1 MVMLGLKDLF
11 SGRKSD
17 LVVRLDHR
25 VSDWIEAMMLP
36 GNHGDSYALQVAA
49 NLLGRDI
56 IIVPSNKMSAHNPY
70 GYILVESCIVN
81 ANPLFLFYYEEH
93 IYDAGHYQSIMPIHG
108 KTLAVRQDA

>member
-1 MVMLGLKDLF
+1 
-11 SGRKSD
+11 
-17 LVVRLDHR
+17 
-25 VSDWIEAMMLP
+25 MLP
-36 GNHGDSYALQVAA
+36 GNFGDFYALQVAS

-93 IYDAGHYQSIMPIHG
+93 IYGAGHYQSIMLMPVGQCPILKHYMWTKKNG
-108 KTLAVRQDA
+108 KVDSANF